1 MVSSTKGFP
10 LTICSQ
16 NIISSWKTNTLEG
29 PSPSSSKWVLER
41 FVLLLHNFFQH
52 IIQHLDSYKVDVTK
66 LKKTC
71 WYKNQ
76 SRRGGK
82 CNLRFQL
89 NSVSW
94 KFEVEENEIV
104 AASLWNIHDPATF
117 WEIHFMLISGRKT
130 FDSITLLKYNK
141 RQSFKCKSQLI
152 LKTSFDPDIIVIILG
167 KASA

>member
-1 MVSSTKGFP
+1 MVSSTKGLP
-10 LTICSQ
+10 PENCSQ
-16 NIISSWKTNTLEG
+16 NMISSRKTNTLEG
-29 PSPSSSKWVLER
+29 PSPSSAKWVSER

-52 IIQHLDSYKVDVTK
+52 IILHLDSYKVDVPK

-71 WYKNQ
+71 WNKNH

-104 AASLWNIHDPATF
+104 AASLWSIHDPATF
-117 WEIHFMLISGRKT
+117 WEIHFILISGRKT
-130 FDSITLLKYNK
+130 FDIITLLKYNRDK
-141 RQSFKCKSQLI
+141 VLNAKVSWSWKLP
-152 LKTSFDPDIIVIILG
+152 LTLT
-167 KASA
+167 

>member
-1 MVSSTKGFP
+1 MWPIICVQNGVIHKRSRPENLFSKYNFIMKDKYAWRAFP
-10 LTICSQ
+10 LFCQMGLGKICFTSAQ
-16 NIISSWKTNTLEG
+16 L
-29 PSPSSSKWVLER
+29 
-41 FVLLLHNFFQH
+41 FQH

-104 AASLWNIHDPATF
+104 APPVSKVFTTQPH
-117 WEIHFMLISGRKT
+117 SGRFSLCWSVEGKHFIVLQFWNTIKT
-130 FDSITLLKYNK
+130 KF
-141 RQSFKCKSQLI
+141 
-152 LKTSFDPDIIVIILG
+152 
-167 KASA
+167 